1 MTDLGI
7 LEGALASFGRG
18 INEDGSMIVG
28 SCNVPSHAF
37 LYSGGQM
44 VDLNS
49 LIPTNSGW
57 VLTDAYSVNNS
68 GQIVGYGTIAG
79 ATHAYVYGNGLVT
92 DLGTFGGSTSYAYHI
107 NNNGQAV
114 GGACTT
120 NGIQHAFLYSN
131 GLMTDLL
138 PLGGLSYAY
147 GINNHGDVV
156 GRNDHGA
163 FLYIGGV
170 MTDLNTVIDTNSGW
184 TLPMAAAISDNG
196 HIVGLAGTSSY
207 FGFLLTPRPVL
218 QNFRFA
224 SGSPAFDLQGM
235 TGFTY
240 RVEYSGSLPAATW
253 LVLTNLVLPSS
264 PFSIVDTTAPTSGQR
279 FYRAVLTQ

>member
-1 MTDLGI
+1 LTDLGI